1 MNSKPESAVNTDIAE
16 NRKKL
21 AEKFGKASTGGNT
34 ARRKHKTTG
43 KTTVIS
49 RLDPYLL

>member
-1 MNSKPESAVNTDIAE
+1 MDSNEVLE

-34 ARRKHKTTG
+34 ARRKHK
-43 KTTVIS
+43 
-49 RLDPYLL
+49 